1 MRAALACLSL
11 VALVGCT
18 ALQPVEV
25 VRVDGLSELSIGR
38 GGIGGE
44 LALVIDNPNPVAI
57 AAESVDV
64 ELAIS
69 GTPVGLVQLPYVQS
83 IPKGPNQL
91 LRLSVQVETAALLSV
106 LDANLFRFIA
116 GEEVEVSV
124 KGEVKGSALG
134 IAVGIPVDSK
144 QNMKIQL

>member
-1 MRAALACLSL
+1 MRAVLAFLSL

-44 LALVIDNPNPVAI
+44 LALVINNPNPVAI

-69 GTPVGLVQLPYVQS
+69 GTPVGQVQLPYAQS
-83 IPKGPNQL
+83 IPQGPNQV
-91 LRLSVQVETAALLSV
+91 LRLSVQAETTALLSV
-106 LDANLFRFIA
+106 LEANLFRFLA

>member
-1 MRAALACLSL
+1 MRAVLACLSL

-44 LALVIDNPNPVAI
+44 LALVINNPNPVAI

-69 GTPVGLVQLPYVQS
+69 GTPVGQVQLPYAQS
-83 IPKGPNQL
+83 IPQGPNQV
-91 LRLSVQVETAALLSV
+91 LRLSVQAQATALLSV
-106 LDANLFRFIA
+106 IEANLFRFLA

>member
-38 GGIGGE
+38 DGIGGE
-44 LALVIDNPNPVAI
+44 LALVINNPNPVAI

-69 GTPVGLVQLPYVQS
+69 GTPVGQVQLPYAQS
-83 IPKGPNQL
+83 IPQGPNQV
-91 LRLSVQVETAALLSV
+91 LRLSVQAERTALLSV
-106 LDANLFRFIA
+106 LEANLFRFLA

-124 KGEVKGSALG
+124 KGKVKGSALG

>member
-1 MRAALACLSL
+1 MRAVLACLSL

-25 VRVDGLSELSIGR
+25 VGVDGLSELSIGR

-44 LALVIDNPNPVAI
+44 LALVINNPNPVAI

-69 GTPVGLVQLPYVQS
+69 GTPVGQVQLPYAQS
-83 IPKGPNQL
+83 IPQGPNQV
-91 LRLSVQVETAALLSV
+91 LRLSVQAQTTALLSV
-106 LDANLFRFIA
+106 LEANLFRFLA

>member
-11 VALVGCT
+11 VALMGCT

-44 LALVIDNPNPVAI
+44 LALVINNPNPVAI

-64 ELAIS
+64 EFAIS
-69 GTPVGLVQLPYVQS
+69 GTPVGQVQLPHAQS
-83 IPKGPNQL
+83 IPKGSNQV
-91 LRLSVQVETAALLSV
+91 LRLSVQAEATALLSV
-106 LDANLFRFIA
+106 LEGNLLQFIK

-134 IAVGIPVDSK
+134 IAVSIPVDSK

>member
-1 MRAALACLSL
+1 MRAVLACLSL

-44 LALVIDNPNPVAI
+44 LALVINNPNPVAI

-69 GTPVGLVQLPYVQS
+69 GTPVGQVQLPYAQS
-83 IPKGPNQL
+83 IPKGPKQV
-91 LRLSVQVETAALLSV
+91 LRLSIQAETTALLSV
-106 LDANLFRFIA
+106 LEANLFRFLA

>member
-11 VALVGCT
+11 MVLVGCT

-44 LALVIDNPNPVAI
+44 LALVINNPNPVAI

-69 GTPVGLVQLPYVQS
+69 GTPVGQVQLPYAQS
-83 IPKGPNQL
+83 IPKGPNQV
-91 LRLSVQVETAALLSV
+91 LRLSVQAETAALLSV
-106 LDANLFRFIA
+106 LEANLFRILA

>member
-1 MRAALACLSL
+1 MRAVLACLSL
-11 VALVGCT
+11 AALVGCA

-25 VRVDGLSELSIGR
+25 VRVDGLSELSISR

-44 LALVIDNPNPVAI
+44 LALVINNPNPVAI

-69 GTPVGLVQLPYVQS
+69 GTPVGQVQLPYAQS
-83 IPKGPNQL
+83 IPKGPNQV
-91 LRLSVQVETAALLSV
+91 LRLSVQAETAALLSV
-106 LDANLFRFIA
+106 LETNLFRFLA

>member
-1 MRAALACLSL
+1 MRAVLACLSL
-11 VALVGCT
+11 AALVGCT

-25 VRVDGLSELSIGR
+25 VRVDGLSELSISR

-44 LALVIDNPNPVAI
+44 LALVINNSNPVAI

-69 GTPVGLVQLPYVQS
+69 GTPVGQVQLPYTQS
-83 IPKGPNQL
+83 IPKGPNQV
-91 LRLSVQVETAALLSV
+91 LRLSVQAETTALLSV
-106 LDANLFRFIA
+106 LEANLFRFLA

>member
-69 GTPVGLVQLPYVQS
+69 GTPVGRVQLPYVQS

>member
-1 MRAALACLSL
+1 MRAVLACLSL
-11 VALVGCT
+11 VALMGCT

-38 GGIGGE
+38 GGIRGE
-44 LALVIDNPNPVAI
+44 LALVINNPNPVAI

-69 GTPVGLVQLPYVQS
+69 GTPVGLVQLPYAQS
-83 IPKGPNQL
+83 IPKGPNQV
-91 LRLSVQVETAALLSV
+91 LRLSVQAETAALLSV
-106 LDANLFRFIA
+106 LEANLFRFIS

>member
-1 MRAALACLSL
+1 MRAVLACLSL

-44 LALVIDNPNPVAI
+44 LALVINNPNPLAI

-69 GTPVGLVQLPYVQS
+69 GTPVGQVQLPYAQS
-83 IPKGPNQL
+83 IPKGPDQV
-91 LRLSVQVETAALLSV
+91 LRLSVQAEMTALLSV
-106 LDANLFRFIA
+106 LEANLFRFLA

>member
-1 MRAALACLSL
+1 MRAVLACLSL

-44 LALVIDNPNPVAI
+44 LALVINNPNPVAI

-69 GTPVGLVQLPYVQS
+69 GTPVGQVQLPYAQA
-83 IPKGPNQL
+83 IPKGPNQV
-91 LRLSVQVETAALLSV
+91 LRLAVQAETTALLSV
-106 LDANLFRFIA
+106 LEANLFRFLA

>member
-1 MRAALACLSL
+1 MRTVLACLIL
-11 VALVGCT
+11 AALVGCV

-25 VRVDGLSELSIGR
+25 VRVDGLSELSISR

-44 LALVIDNPNPVAI
+44 LGLVINNPNPVAI

-69 GTPVGLVQLPYVQS
+69 GTPVGQVQLPYAQS
-83 IPKGPNQL
+83 IPKGPNQV
-91 LRLSVQVETAALLSV
+91 LRLSVQAETTALLSV
-106 LDANLFRFIA
+106 LEANLFRFLA

>member
-1 MRAALACLSL
+1 MRAALTCLSL
-11 VALVGCT
+11 VALVGCA

-38 GGIGGE
+38 GGIVGG
-44 LALVIDNPNPVAI
+44 LGLVVNNPNPVTI
-57 AAESVDV
+57 TAESVDV
-64 ELAIS
+64 VLAIS
-69 GTPVGLVQLPYVQS
+69 RIPVGLVQLPYAQS
-83 IPKGPNQL
+83 IPKGPNQV
-91 LRLSVQVETAALLSV
+91 LRLSVQAETAALMSV
-106 LDANLFRFIA
+106 LEANLFRFIA

>member
-1 MRAALACLSL
+1 MRAVLASLSL
-11 VALVGCT
+11 AALVGCT

-25 VRVDGLSELSIGR
+25 VRVDGLSELSISR

-44 LALVIDNPNPVAI
+44 LALVINNPNPVAI

-69 GTPVGLVQLPYVQS
+69 GTPVGQVQLPYAQS
-83 IPKGPNQL
+83 IPKGRNQV
-91 LRLSVQVETAALLSV
+91 LRLSVQAETTALLSV
-106 LDANLFRFIA
+106 LEANLFRFLA

-134 IAVGIPVDSK
+134 MAVGIPVDSK

>member
-1 MRAALACLSL
+1 MRAVLACLSL

-44 LALVIDNPNPVAI
+44 LALVINNPNPVAI

-69 GTPVGLVQLPYVQS
+69 GTPVGQVQLPYAQS
-83 IPKGPNQL
+83 IPKGPNQV
-91 LRLSVQVETAALLSV
+91 LRLSVQAEATALLSV
-106 LDANLFRFIA
+106 LEANLFRFLA

>member
-1 MRAALACLSL
+1 MRADLACLIL

-44 LALVIDNPNPVAI
+44 LALVINNPNPVTI

-69 GTPVGLVQLPYVQS
+69 GTPVGQVQLPYAQS
-83 IPKGPNQL
+83 IPKGPNQVL
-91 LRLSVQVETAALLSV
+91 QLSVQAETAALLSV
-106 LDANLFRFIA
+106 LEANLFRFIA

>member
-1 MRAALACLSL
+1 MRADLACLIL

-44 LALVIDNPNPVAI
+44 LALVINNPNPVTI

-69 GTPVGLVQLPYVQS
+69 GTPVGQVQLPYAQS
-83 IPKGPNQL
+83 IPKGPNQVL
-91 LRLSVQVETAALLSV
+91 QLSVQAETAALLSV
-106 LDANLFRFIA
+106 LEANLFRFLA

>member
-1 MRAALACLSL
+1 MRAVLACLSL

-25 VRVDGLSELSIGR
+25 VGVDGLSELSIGR

-44 LALVIDNPNPVAI
+44 LALVINNPNPVAI

-69 GTPVGLVQLPYVQS
+69 GTPVGQVQLPYAQS
-83 IPKGPNQL
+83 IPQGPNQV
-91 LRLSVQVETAALLSV
+91 LRLSVQAETTALLSV
-106 LDANLFRFIA
+106 LEANLFRFLA

>member
-1 MRAALACLSL
+1 MRAAIACLSL
-11 VALVGCT
+11 VTLVGCT

-44 LALVIDNPNPVAI
+44 LDLVINNPNPVAV

-69 GTPVGLVQLPYVQS
+69 GTPVGQVQLPYAQS
-83 IPKGPNQL
+83 IPKGPNQV
-91 LRLSVQVETAALLSV
+91 LRLSVQAETTALLSV
-106 LDANLFRFIA
+106 LEANLFRFLA

>member
-1 MRAALACLSL
+1 MRAAIACLSL
-11 VALVGCT
+11 VTLVGCT

-38 GGIGGE
+38 GGIGGG
-44 LALVIDNPNPVAI
+44 LALVINNPNPVAV

-69 GTPVGLVQLPYVQS
+69 GTPVGQVQLPYAQS
-83 IPKGPNQL
+83 IPKGPNQV
-91 LRLSVQVETAALLSV
+91 LRLSVQAETTALLSV
-106 LDANLFRFIA
+106 LEANLFRFLA

>member
-38 GGIGGE
+38 DGIGGE
-44 LALVIDNPNPVAI
+44 LALVINNPNPVAI
-57 AAESVDV
+57 AAETVDV

-69 GTPVGLVQLPYVQS
+69 GTPVGQVQLPYAQS
-83 IPKGPNQL
+83 IPKGPNQV
-91 LRLSVQVETAALLSV
+91 LRLAVQAETAALLCV
-106 LDANLFRFIA
+106 LEANLFRFLA

-134 IAVGIPVDSK
+134 IAVGILVDSK

>member
-1 MRAALACLSL
+1 MRAVLASSL
-11 VALVGCT
+11 AALVGCT

-44 LALVIDNPNPVAI
+44 LALVINNPNPVAI

-69 GTPVGLVQLPYVQS
+69 GTPVGQVQLPHAQS
-83 IPKGPNQL
+83 IPKGPNQV
-91 LRLSVQVETAALLSV
+91 LRLSVQAETTALLSV
-106 LDANLFRFIA
+106 LEANLFRFLT
-116 GEEVEVSV
+116 GEEV
-124 KGEVKGSALG
+124 K
-134 IAVGIPVDSK
+134 
-144 QNMKIQL
+144 

>member
-1 MRAALACLSL
+1 MSRSCLLEFGGFGGVHSP
-11 VALVGCT
+11 
-18 ALQPVEV
+18 QPVEV

-44 LALVIDNPNPVAI
+44 LALVINNPNPVAI

-69 GTPVGLVQLPYVQS
+69 GTPVGQVQLPYAQS
-83 IPKGPNQL
+83 IPKGTNQV
-91 LRLSVQVETAALLSV
+91 LRLSVQAETTALLSA
-106 LDANLFRFIA
+106 LLEANLFRFLA

-124 KGEVKGSALG
+124 KGEVKRKCIGHCRRHPGG
-134 IAVGIPVDSK
+134 I
-144 QNMKIQL
+144 QNRI

>member
-1 MRAALACLSL
+1 MRAVLACLSL
-11 VALVGCT
+11 AALVGCA

-25 VRVDGLSELSIGR
+25 VRVDGLSELSISR
-38 GGIGGE
+38 GGIGRE
-44 LALVIDNPNPVAI
+44 LALVINNPNPVAI

-69 GTPVGLVQLPYVQS
+69 GTPVGQVQLPYAQS
-83 IPKGPNQL
+83 IPKGPNQV
-91 LRLSVQVETAALLSV
+91 LRLSVQAETTALLSV
-106 LDANLFRFIA
+106 LEANLFRFLA